1 MTQTQ
6 YRPLAV
12 ASSRS
17 PVTDRVRSNSW
28 TQGYARRLAV
38 VDVLAIVVSVY
49 VAQLMRFGISSDAAL
64 ANASVVSYT
73 AISLL
78 LAVCWFLLLTMF
90 RARETR
96 MVGSGAEEYRRI
108 AHASFA
114 LFGSI
119 AIVAFLF
126 KIDLARGYLAVA
138 LPLGLILL
146 IGARWACRIWL
157 RRQRAQH
164 RYLSSVLVV
173 GSHRS
178 AIAMAKIFE
187 RNVTA
192 GYRVVGVC
200 EPGWSS
206 AGSPVVHIDGHTV
219 PVLGDETS
227 VEAAVQATGADV
239 VAVSNAEF
247 LGTEG
252 MRALAWQL
260 EASQTDL
267 VVSPGVVDVAGPRM
281 QMRPLGGLPL
291 LHVDKPQYEGA
302 KKFGKLFVD
311 LFGAATALVILSPFM
326 AVIAMAVKL
335 TSPGPVLYASERI
348 GMNGEP
354 FAMLKFR
361 SMTRGADK
369 QQLGLGSQNE
379 AGGPLFKMRDDPRV
393 TRLGRLLRRFS
404 IDELPQLFNVLARH
418 MSVVGPRPPL
428 RVEVATYSDTVYRR
442 LLVKPGITGLWQVSG
457 RSDLSWEE
465 SVRLDL
471 YYVENWSLLQDLTIV
486 WRTIKA
492 VFRSTGAY

>member
-1 MTQTQ
+1 
-6 YRPLAV
+6 LAI
-12 ASSRS
+12 
-17 PVTDRVRSNSW
+17 
-28 TQGYARRLAV
+28 
-38 VDVLAIVVSVY
+38 VDVIAIVVSVY
-49 VAQLMRFGISSDAAL
+49 VAQMMRFGISSEAAL

-78 LAVCWFLLLTMF
+78 LAVCWSLMLTLF
-90 RARETR
+90 RTREAR

-108 AHASFA
+108 AHAAFA

-119 AIVAFLF
+119 AIVGFLF

-138 LPLGLILL
+138 LPLGLTLL
-146 IGARWACRIWL
+146 IGARSACRIWL

-178 AIAMAKIFE
+178 AIAMAKVFE
-187 RNVTA
+187 RNVAA
-192 GYRVVGVC
+192 GYQVVGVC

-206 AGSPVVHIDGHTV
+206 ADTSVVTIDGHTV

-227 VEAAVQATGADV
+227 VEAAIQATGADV

-267 VVSPGVVDVAGPRM
+267 VVSPGVVDVAAPRL

-291 LHVDKPQYEGA
+291 LHVEKPQYEGA

-311 LFGAATALVILSPFM
+311 LLGSAAALVILSPFM
-326 AVIAMAVKL
+326 AVVAIAVKL
-335 TSPGPVLYASERI
+335 TSPGPVLYRSERI
-348 GMNGEP
+348 GMDGEP

-361 SMTRGADK
+361 SMTHGAHER
-369 QQLGLGSQNE
+369 QHELGSQNV
-379 AGGPLFKMRDDPRV
+379 AGGPLFKIRDDPRV
-393 TRLGRLLRRFS
+393 TRLGRSLRRFS

-428 RVEVATYSDTVYRR
+428 RVEVDTYSETVYRR

-457 RSDLSWEE
+457 RSDLSWDE

-471 YYVENWSLLQDLTIV
+471 YYVENWSFLQDMTII
-486 WRTIKA
+486 WRTVKA
-492 VFRSTGAY
+492 VFRSNGAY